1 MGHIVDGAIDC
12 RIEPSLC
19 APPGS
24 SRNARAIDMKMFTV
38 PDRRPMQPS
47 DYTGPWDY
55 QMYRKQG
62 EGIMPGRG
70 LTVSGFHTKGQALSW
85 DFKVYEP
92 GRYQVA
98 VVCHVNKGRNWN
110 ADGRVRV
117 SVAGQTVENQ
127 LIESKRVETITMPHF
142 LEVYSNIGTVKI
154 DNPGT
159 HSLTLEVS
167 SDFNDAKPRLR
178 GVVLIPANT

>member
-70 LTVSGFHTKGQALSW
+70 LAVSGFHTKGQALSW

-117 SVAGQTVENQ
+117 NVAGQSVENQ
-127 LIESKRVETITMPHF
+127 LIESKRVGTITMPQHF
-142 LEVYSNIGTVKI
+142 LEVYSIIGTVKI
-154 DNPGT
+154 
-159 HSLTLEVS
+159 E
-167 SDFNDAKPRLR
+167 ALR
-178 GVVLIPANT
+178 QKAHR